1 MDVVVEDGDRAGL
14 AVMHVAGEVDVY
26 TASSLRREL
35 ALHMA
40 ARAGDLIIDL
50 GGVTFLDST
59 GLSVLVRAARQL
71 GERGARLA
79 LVVDQDRVVD
89 LLRITALAQVFA
101 VYRTVRDASCHLALR
116 GTQVGVPLPVAG
128 VSGDQSVPTPAD

>member
-1 MDVVVEDGDRAGL
+1 VDVVVEGGDRLGL

-35 ALHMA
+35 ALHMG
-40 ARAGDLIIDL
+40 ARAEDLIIDL
-50 GGVTFLDST
+50 SGVTFLDST
-59 GLSVLVRAARQL
+59 GLGVLVRAARQL
-71 GERGARLA
+71 RERGARLA

-101 VYRTVRDASCHLALR
+101 VHRTVRDASIHLAPT
-116 GTQVGVPLPVAG
+116 GATVGVPLPAAA
-128 VSGDQSVPTPAD
+128 VSGEGAV